1 MLHTVL
7 FDESPSL
14 HAVLSR
20 QRNISEYS
28 CLTVTNIAFLI
39 LTVLF
44 RESSLRANPF
54 CTGMFLRTDFV
65 VLEQISY
72 IDLLSYCTVHCH
84 IMANVQFCKT
94 CVSVMDKVQRHMHIF
109 TRSKCHRQAILSQVL
124 LLHLFQLYIQLN
136 SLSLLYQLSVS
147 L

>member
-7 FDESPSL
+7 LDESPSP

-28 CLTVTNIAFLI
+28 CLTVTNSAFLI

-44 RESSLRANPF
+44 RERSLRANPF
-54 CTGMFLRTDFV
+54 SHTLCCPHI
-65 VLEQISY
+65 QKSY
-72 IDLLSYCTVHCH
+72 IDLLSYSIVHCH

-94 CVSVMDKVQRHMHIF
+94 CVSVIDKVQRHMHIF

-124 LLHLFQLYIQLN
+124 LSHWFQLYIQLN
-136 SLSLLYQLSVS
+136 SLSLIYQLSVS